1 YTRNKAQKL
10 GIDPRFLEKQDI
22 HIHFPAGAIPKDGPS
37 AGVTI
42 FTALTSLLT
51 GIRVRGDVAMTG
63 EATLR
68 GLVLP
73 VGGIKEKVLAAH
85 RAGIKR
91 IIMPERNKK
100 DLNDVPEQ
108 AKREMEFIFA
118 HSMDDVLGS
127 ALEEDPFEK
136 AAKNPPRAVG
146 TGEQFCQ
153 ARAADRV
160 ADSDGD
166 ARLEGLLE
174 DRHRV
179 RRDAGKEAFRGGE
192 GSLHAGLG
200 HERHEL
206 VAAGARRN
214 VARAERRAE
223 QGADVLQHRVACGVA
238 EAVVDLLE
246 GVDVERE
253 AGDGM

>member
-1 YTRNKAQKL
+1 
-10 GIDPRFLEKQDI
+10 
-22 HIHFPAGAIPKDGPS
+22 
-37 AGVTI
+37 
-42 FTALTSLLT
+42 
-51 GIRVRGDVAMTG
+51 MTG

-136 AAKNPPRAVG
+136 AAKNPPPAD
-146 TGEQFCQ
+146 GEKADQ
-153 ARAADRV
+153 ASPQA
-160 ADSDGD
+160 
-166 ARLEGLLE
+166 
-174 DRHRV
+174 
-179 RRDAGKEAFRGGE
+179 
-192 GSLHAGLG
+192 HA
-200 HERHEL
+200 
-206 VAAGARRN
+206 
-214 VARAERRAE
+214 
-223 QGADVLQHRVACGVA
+223 
-238 EAVVDLLE
+238 
-246 GVDVERE
+246 
-253 AGDGM
+253 